1 MPEFNPEIICFACNW
16 CTYAGADLAGT
27 SKFQYP
33 ANLKIVRVMCSGRIN
48 PELILE
54 AFKNGADGVF
64 IGGCHPPSDCHYVNG
79 NLKARNRVMI
89 LEILLKQLGME
100 SERLRLE
107 WISAS
112 EGEEFSKKVSEFVK
126 DIKKLGPNPLRGM
139 EEERWIKD

>member
-33 ANLKIVRVMCSGRIN
+33 ANLKIVRVMCSGRTN

-54 AFKNGADGVF
+54 AFKNGADGIF

-79 NLKARNRVMI
+79 NLKTRNRVMI
-89 LEILLKQLGME
+89 LEILLKELGVE

-112 EGEEFSKKVSEFVK
+112 EGEEFSKKVSEFVT
-126 DIKKLGPNPLRGM
+126 DIKKLGPSPLRGM
-139 EEERWIKD
+139 EEERWIRD

>member
-1 MPEFNPEIICFACNW
+1 MMNMPEFNPEIICFACNW

-112 EGEEFSKKVSEFVK
+112 EGEEFSKKVSEFV
-126 DIKKLGPNPLRGM
+126 M
-139 EEERWIKD
+139 EEERWIQD